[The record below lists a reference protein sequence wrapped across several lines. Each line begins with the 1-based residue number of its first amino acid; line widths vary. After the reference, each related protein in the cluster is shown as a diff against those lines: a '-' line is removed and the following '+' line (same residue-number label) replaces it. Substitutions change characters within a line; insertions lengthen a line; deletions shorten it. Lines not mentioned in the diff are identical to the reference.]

1 MLGRT
6 VVVNMVLAVQRGLE
20 DQAFAMLWLV
30 SYLYLLRLPS
40 EAGLCCTVGLVCLC
54 GCSIMQALPMCKMRP
69 DNPVA
74 AQEQTIIWMEDDTVC
89 LRMLR
94 RKNRQKGSGILKRK
108 CSCRGGVNSCP
119 VHMLWMK
126 FFAELPEGAHPWA
139 PVTPDVARKRL
150 RQILVSLRVPNAQ
163 AYGTHDFR
171 RGHAD
176 VSLAYIS
183 GTCVRAQLCP
193 WFLWQDM
200 REMGA
205 TLAEILAAGQ
215 WTSKAFLAYLDEACL
230 PGMVLIGL
238 IASVFAPCAGGA

>member
-1 MLGRT
+1 M
-6 VVVNMVLAVQRGLE
+6 
-20 DQAFAMLWLV
+20 
-30 SYLYLLRLPS
+30 
-40 EAGLCCTVGLVCLC
+40 
-54 GCSIMQALPMCKMRP
+54 
-69 DNPVA
+69 
-74 AQEQTIIWMEDDTVC
+74 C

-119 VHMLWMK
+119 VHMLWTK
-126 FFAELPEGAHPWA
+126 FFAELPEGSHPWA

-183 GTCVRAQLCP
+183 GTCGRAQLCP
-193 WFLWQDM
+193 WFIWQEM
-200 REMGA
+200 KEMGA

-215 WTSKAFLAYLDEACL
+215 WTSKAFLTYLNEACL

>member
-1 MLGRT
+1 MC
-6 VVVNMVLAVQRGLE
+6 
-20 DQAFAMLWLV
+20 
-30 SYLYLLRLPS
+30 S
-40 EAGLCCTVGLVCLC
+40 
-54 GCSIMQALPMCKMRP
+54 CSIMQALPMCKMRP

-139 PVTPDVARKRL
+139 PVTPDVARRRL

-176 VSLAYIS
+176 
-183 GTCVRAQLCP
+183 
-193 WFLWQDM
+193 DM